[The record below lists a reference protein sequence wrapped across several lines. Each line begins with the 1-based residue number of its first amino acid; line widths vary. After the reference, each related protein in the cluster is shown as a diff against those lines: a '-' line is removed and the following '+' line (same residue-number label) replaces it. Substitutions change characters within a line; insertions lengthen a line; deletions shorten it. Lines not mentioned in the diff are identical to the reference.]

1 MDDRDAS
8 SRDNSRKTCDWADLH
23 LWQIRFIRD
32 ILAGL
37 IVVLLFWL
45 GYALRDVTIPLLVA
59 LLLAY
64 LAEPAIRWTAA
75 NRWVPF
81 QRLGAVILFVSLFIV
96 MVLAVVAFVVPPT
109 VRQAFQLAHDIES
122 GSVRSKL
129 IQLTNQY
136 APDQMRPDILDV
148 VSLLPSGLSMRLTDE
163 ERLDQDEDREARDEE
178 ALKED
183 GGSAVVPDAGSS
195 GKENSSSV
203 QAASSGQDDLN
214 LSTVA
219 NAARSNA
226 GMLFGIVRQG
236 GSIAWAVVLE
246 VFAIG
251 MLLFLIPFYFFFF
264 SLWYEHVMEF
274 FDGLIPQRDRGRTRE
289 LLGKMDAAV
298 AGFVR
303 GRILIAIIM
312 SAMLVAGYMFV
323 GVPYAILLGIL
334 VGFISIVP
342 YLGLVGVPAAIIL
355 LFVGQLE
362 VPEADRMAWWGILL
376 WPTVVY
382 SVVGTVDGWVLTPW
396 IGGKTTNL
404 DPVTIFVA
412 ILAGGSVL
420 GVYGML
426 ISIPV
431 AACIKILLA
440 EVVVPK
446 LQELGTRPRAGRPLT

>member
-1 MDDRDAS
+1 MDDRDAG
-8 SRDNSRKTCDWADLH
+8 SRDNSDKSCDWADLH

-75 NRWVPF
+75 NKWIPF

-129 IQLTNQY
+129 IQLTEEY
-136 APDQMRPDILDV
+136 VPDQMKPDILDV
-148 VSLLPSGLSMRLTDE
+148 VSLLPSGVALRLTDE
-163 ERLDQDEDREARDEE
+163 ERLDQDEAREARDE
-178 ALKED
+178 
-183 GGSAVVPDAGSS
+183 DAI
-195 GKENSSSV
+195 KKD
-203 QAASSGQDDLN
+203 AASSAPAASESSKVESASTQTSVEAGRDDMN

-219 NAARSNA
+219 SAARSNA
-226 GMLFGIVRQG
+226 GMLYGIVRQG
-236 GSIAWAVVLE
+236 GSIAWAMVLE

-312 SAMLVAGYMFV
+312 SAMLVVGYMFV

-334 VGFISIVP
+334 VGFVSIVP
-342 YLGLVGVPAAIIL
+342 YLGLVGIPAAIIL

-362 VPEADRMAWWGILL
+362 VADADRMAWWGILL

-382 SVVGTVDGWVLTPW
+382 TVVGTVDGWVLTPW

-446 LQELGTRPRAGRPLT
+446 LQELGARPKAGRPLT